1 MRKPAFACAKTNTQI
16 SCYCTAARR
25 LCVRYTDS
33 TIPLLPKSEVSRF
46 VAAQAGLCQTWLET
60 PQTGFL
66 ASQLKCADVGIN
78 FGFTS
83 VVQPFL
89 LSVNGERMCTK
100 HL

>member
-1 MRKPAFACAKTNTQI
+1 MRKPAFACA
-16 SCYCTAARR
+16 S
-25 LCVRYTDS
+25 S
-33 TIPLLPKSEVSRF
+33 

-66 ASQLKCADVGIN
+66 ASLLKCADVGIN
-78 FGFTS
+78 FRFTKSS